1 MQQIRPSR
9 TAFALLLIAVGAWGL
24 AAGDFVAIWAP
35 GIQPSGIRPAAAL
48 ACALVSAGTGAGL
61 LVDRLARI
69 SARIL
74 LGFLALWMAWCKL
87 PPLLNAPLVLA
98 SWESLGETMVV
109 AAAAWAL
116 AVATGEVS
124 TDDLANRRVQGPLV
138 LYGCALI
145 AFGAAHFGYP
155 VMTAALVPRWLPSPL
170 DWVYFTGAAYIAAG
184 VVLVAGWFR
193 IPAALLSSLQ
203 MAMFGILVWLPKI
216 VDGARDPDTIN
227 EAAISF
233 ALALSGWVVAS
244 LVASAKG
251 RTVEGQQR
259 LFSRFVLVGKSRA
272 LR

>member
-1 MQQIRPSR
+1 VQQTRKSR
-9 TAFALLLIAVGAWGL
+9 TALAILLIVVGAWGL
-24 AAGDFVAIWAP
+24 ATLDFVAIWAP
-35 GIQPSGIRPAAAL
+35 GIQPSGLRPAMAI

-61 LVDRLARI
+61 LAGRHARL
-69 SARIL
+69 SARFL
-74 LGFLALWMAWCKL
+74 LGFLVLWTAWCKL
-87 PPLLNAPLVLA
+87 PPLLHAPLILA

-116 AVATGEVS
+116 AVDATDVS
-124 TDDLANRRVQGPLV
+124 TGADASRRLQRPLL

-155 VMTAALVPRWLPSPL
+155 AMTAALVPGWLPWPL
-170 DWVYFTGAAYIAAG
+170 EWVYFTGAAYIAAG
-184 VVLVAGWFR
+184 VVLVAGWLR
-193 IPAALLSSLQ
+193 LTAAFLSSLQ

-216 VDGARDPDTIN
+216 AGGARDPGTIN

-233 ALALSGWVVAS
+233 ALAVSGWVIAS
-244 LVASAKG
+244 LVASVTG
-251 RTVEGQQR
+251 RTVEGQQH